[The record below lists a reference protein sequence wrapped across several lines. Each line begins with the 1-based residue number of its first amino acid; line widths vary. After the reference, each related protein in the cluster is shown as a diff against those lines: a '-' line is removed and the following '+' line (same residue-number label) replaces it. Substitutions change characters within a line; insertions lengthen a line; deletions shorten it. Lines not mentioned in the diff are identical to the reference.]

1 MDKYI
6 FLDIDGVIA
15 TPETV
20 DEGLWGLTKSKQEL
34 LGKILSETGA
44 KIVLS
49 SSWRHNDLKSTID
62 YMNEKGFLFCDKLIG
77 VTLRLYKYIDREQK
91 IHLSIPRGLEI
102 DQWIDTHIHSNNGKD
117 WSRKEIGK
125 DFTYVIIDDDADML
139 LEQKD
144 YFIMTDGMV
153 GLTDSDVTR
162 AVGILNFKTVITDD
176 LSNEAQT
183 KAIV

>member
-1 MDKYI
+1 MNKYI

-20 DEGLWGLTKSKQEL
+20 DEGLWGLTPSKQQL

-44 KIVLS
+44 NIVLS
-49 SSWRHNDLKSTID
+49 SSWRHNDLQSTID

-77 VTLRLYKYIDREQK
+77 VTKRLYKYIDREQK

-102 DQWIDTHIHSNNGKD
+102 DQWIDTNIHSNNGKD

-125 DFTYVIIDDDADML
+125 DFTYVIIDDDSDML

-144 YFIMTDGMV
+144 YFVHTDGMV
-153 GLTDSDVTR
+153 GLTDSDVER
-162 AVGILNFKTVITDD
+162 VIEILNK
-176 LSNEAQT
+176 S
-183 KAIV
+183 IVTL

>member
-1 MDKYI
+1 VDKYI

-20 DEGLWGLTKSKQEL
+20 EEGLWGLTLSKQEL
-34 LGKILSETGA
+34 LGKILFETGA

-62 YMNEKGFLFCDKLIG
+62 YMSEKGFLFCNHLVG

-117 WSRKEIGK
+117 WNRKEIGK

-144 YFIMTDGMV
+144 YFIHTNGMI
-153 GLTDSDVTR
+153 GLTEIEAER
-162 AVGILNFKTVITDD
+162 AVAILNFKTELTDN
-176 LSNEAQT
+176 LSNEAQNE
-183 KAIV
+183 AIV

>member
-1 MDKYI
+1 VDKYI

-20 DEGLWGLTKSKQEL
+20 EEGTWGLTKSKQEL
-34 LGKILSETGA
+34 LGKILFQTGA

-62 YMNEKGFLFCDKLIG
+62 YMSEKGFLFCDKLVG
-77 VTLRLYKYIDREQK
+77 VTLKLYKYIDREQK

-102 DQWIDTHIHSNNGKD
+102 DQWIDTHVHSNNGKD
-117 WSRKEIGK
+117 WNRKKIGK
-125 DFTYVIIDDDADML
+125 DFTYVILDDDADML

-144 YFIMTDGMV
+144 YFIHTNGMI
-153 GLTDSDVTR
+153 GLTEIEAQS
-162 AVGILNFKTVITDD
+162 AVGILNFKNDLTDG
-176 LSNEAQT
+176 LSHEDQN
-183 KAIV
+183 

>member
-1 MDKYI
+1 VDKYI

-20 DEGLWGLTKSKQEL
+20 EEGTWGLTKSKQEL

-49 SSWRHNDLKSTID
+49 SSWRHNDLQNTID
-62 YMNEKGFLFCDKLIG
+62 YMSDKGFLFCDKLVG

-102 DQWIDTHIHSNNGKD
+102 DQWIDTHVHSNNGKD
-117 WSRKEIGK
+117 WNRKKIGR
-125 DFTYVIIDDDADML
+125 DFTYVILDDDADML
-139 LEQKD
+139 LEQKN
-144 YFIMTDGMV
+144 YFIHTDVMI
-153 GLTDSDVTR
+153 GLTEIEAQS
-162 AVGILNFKTVITDD
+162 AVGILNFKTDLTDEP
-176 LSNEAQT
+176 SHEEQN
-183 KAIV
+183 

>member
-20 DEGLWGLTKSKQEL
+20 EEGLWGLTTSKQQL
-34 LGKILSETGA
+34 LGKILDETGA

-62 YMNEKGFLFCDKLIG
+62 YMSEKGFLFCDKLIG

-144 YFIMTDGMV
+144 YFIRTDGMV
-153 GLTDSDVTR
+153 GLTDLDVTR
-162 AVGILNFKTVITDD
+162 AVGILNFKTDLTDA
-176 LSNEAQT
+176 LSHEAQNRP
-183 KAIV
+183 IE